1 MPAHPRIFEKHMPGG
16 NSPLLRVVNRSAPGR
31 ISPVGLFTTLALLM
45 ATGTTAAQDSA
56 DAAFKALERRLLEA
70 ESVSF
75 EFDIRAVGPVPA
87 VLVGNA
93 EIGPKETA
101 SLVATGSFAGGE
113 AAIRLESDGRAMT
126 GGNGDAVFQADA
138 PPALRQGL
146 LVGLTRMGLLHNL
159 AVLSAGSPPD
169 RIDGTVTDWVR
180 YSDMTLGPEES
191 VDGVAALRFSFTVV
205 VSGVPSALAELWV
218 DAASGLPIR
227 RIQVMNF
234 PQGEMRVLEEYSDFR
249 ATSGN

>member
-1 MPAHPRIFEKHMPGG
+1 
-16 NSPLLRVVNRSAPGR
+16 
-31 ISPVGLFTTLALLM
+31 M

-56 DAAFKALERRLLEA
+56 DAAFEALERRLLEA

-75 EFDIRAVGPVPA
+75 KFDIRAVGPVPA

-93 EIGPKETA
+93 EIGPDETA
-101 SLVATGSFAGGE
+101 GLTATGSFAGGE
-113 AAIRLESDGRAMT
+113 AAIRLESDGRGMT
-126 GGNGDAVFQADA
+126 GGNGDAVFQAD
-138 PPALRQGL
+138 PPTALRQGL

-169 RIDGTVTDWVR
+169 RVDGTVTDWVR
-180 YSDMTLGPEES
+180 YSGMTLEPEES
-191 VDGVAALRFSFTVV
+191 VDGAAALRFSFTVV
-205 VSGVPSALAELWV
+205 VSDVPSASAELWV

-227 RIQVMNF
+227 RVQVMNF
-234 PQGEMRVLEEYSDFR
+234 PQGEMRVLEQYSDFR